1 MTEEME
7 DLQDVYPGAGTFRFG
22 DSAEMC
28 NRLNAL
34 VRAGAKTASC
44 DALANYQ
51 TEPEAMPKLGR
62 CDIATDWD
70 DVPALVTRTVRL
82 EQIRFCD
89 VGEAAA
95 LAGGEN
101 ADLAGWRKGHK
112 AFLNATAAL
121 IPRCCCCLNILNLL
135 RIWQTAERCHWRY
148 DHEIHPCLV
157 ERSSGNDG
165 AFG

>member
-7 DLQDVYPGAGTFRFG
+7 DLQDVYPGAGTFKFG
-22 DSAEMC
+22 GSAEMC

-34 VRAGAKTASC
+34 VRAGTKTASC
-44 DALANYQ
+44 DALANFQ

-95 LAGGEN
+95 LAEGEN
-101 ADLAGWRKGHK
+101 ADLAGWRKHHK
-112 AFLNATAAL
+112 AFFERNGGFD
-121 IPRCCCCLNILNLL
+121 PEMLL
-135 RIWQTAERCHWRY
+135 LFEHF
-148 DHEIHPCLV
+148 ELV
-157 ERSSGNDG
+157 EDLADR
-165 AFG
+165 

>member
-7 DLQDVYPGAGTFRFG
+7 DLLDVYPGAGTFKFG

-28 NRLNAL
+28 NRLKAL

-62 CDIATDWD
+62 CDITTDWD
-70 DVPALVTRTVRL
+70 DIPALVTRTIRL

-95 LAGGEN
+95 LAGREN
-101 ADLAGWRKGHK
+101 ADLVGWRK
-112 AFLNATAAL
+112 
-121 IPRCCCCLNILNLL
+121 
-135 RIWQTAERCHWRY
+135 
-148 DHEIHPCLV
+148 DHEAFFDSNGDFDPELLLLFEHFELV
-157 ERSSGNDG
+157 EDLADR
-165 AFG
+165 

>member
-7 DLQDVYPGAGTFRFG
+7 DLQGVYPGAGTFKFG

-34 VRAGAKTASC
+34 VRAGTKTASC

-51 TEPEAMPKLGR
+51 TEAEAMPKLGR

-70 DVPALVTRTVRL
+70 DVPALVIRTVRL
-82 EQIRFCD
+82 EQIRLCD

-95 LAGGEN
+95 LVEGEN
-101 ADLAGWRKGHK
+101 ADLAGWRKDHK
-112 AFLNATAAL
+112 AF
-121 IPRCCCCLNILNLL
+121 
-135 RIWQTAERCHWRY
+135 
-148 DHEIHPCLV
+148 
-157 ERSSGNDG
+157 
-165 AFG
+165 